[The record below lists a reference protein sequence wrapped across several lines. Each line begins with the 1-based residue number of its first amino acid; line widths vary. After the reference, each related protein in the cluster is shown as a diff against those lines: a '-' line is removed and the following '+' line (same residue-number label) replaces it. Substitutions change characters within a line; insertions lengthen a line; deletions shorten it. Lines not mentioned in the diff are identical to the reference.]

1 MQKSIRNKVNCG
13 GTLKPREATHTVGV
27 SWYGFAPGKAPVV
40 EHLSSS
46 QTAKTSKQT
55 VPKEPRK
62 ETPTGQGECGW
73 NPRGESIKEVNPLI
87 LYMKSHKSQPDP

>member
-1 MQKSIRNKVNCG
+1 MALPQGKPQLWNPSVPARQLKLQNK
-13 GTLKPREATHTVGV
+13 L
-27 SWYGFAPGKAPVV
+27 F
-40 EHLSSS
+40 
-46 QTAKTSKQT
+46 
-55 VPKEPRK
+55 VPKESRK